1 MIKNGSTAAIFNPLR
16 TSMKTEKK
24 LEKFLKKQIPLLKAM
39 KLEVKEY
46 SGLKLALKA
55 PLKPNKNDKNTGF
68 AGSIYTLSVITGW
81 SLLFLKLKE
90 AGLITDIVIHTMS
103 GTYIS
108 PVEADF
114 YAEVSLP
121 DKLLWENFL
130 QKVMTGRKAKIPLE
144 IRLISGMEEK
154 FTLNAHYAA
163 WKKKL

>member
-1 MIKNGSTAAIFNPLR
+1 MIKNGSFAAIFNHLR
-16 TSMKTEKK
+16 TSMKREKK

-90 AGLITDIVIHTMS
+90 AGLSTDIVIHTMS
-103 GTYIS
+103 GIYMA
-108 PVEADF
+108 PVEGDF

-121 DKLLWENFL
+121 AMLLWEDFL
-130 QKVMTGRKAKIPLE
+130 KKIKAGHKAKIPLE
-144 IRLISGMEEK
+144 IRLISDREEK
-154 FTLNAHYAA
+154 FALNAQFVA
-163 WKKKL
+163 WKKI